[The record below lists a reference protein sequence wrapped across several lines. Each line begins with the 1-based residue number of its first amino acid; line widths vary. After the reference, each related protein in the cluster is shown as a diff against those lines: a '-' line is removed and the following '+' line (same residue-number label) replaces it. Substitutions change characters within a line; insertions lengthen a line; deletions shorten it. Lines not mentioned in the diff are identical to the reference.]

1 MSFKSNISRYVP
13 KSREVNQNQSSSQ
26 DAFVLKGNG
35 SEVEQLREKVIE
47 LENDLREIAKKDQA
61 IISDLKSQLEDAICA
76 KADMSK
82 RLAESFEVSK
92 TLKEGKEEL
101 FMTVLNLNERLET
114 QNKMTTEAQSVFL
127 KLPAAIR
134 ALKRLDDETVVLRK
148 EKIQQE
154 IELENQKKIAAE
166 YERMMTDM
174 KGYNDKY
181 GQEVKAMQGQLV
193 DQLSAF
199 KIVKVTLEKA
209 SAAASTKDS
218 ANYEALQKQYEESKA
233 TIDADRLIFAS
244 ERVISD
250 EELRKLHCQLETR
263 MHLLTLQSPKHAD
276 TQLVQTV
283 VEEPYLRIIDD
294 VKHRLFKSENER
306 RILHKQLQALRGNI
320 RVTVRC
326 RPYIN
331 HDGVDTLALDNAS
344 QTNDSR
350 ICGGIRF
357 FKDGTS
363 ISLAGSINVRDKP
376 QVWQ

>member
-1 MSFKSNISRYVP
+1 MSFKSNISRYIP
-13 KSREVNQNQSSSQ
+13 KGREVSQNQSPSH

-35 SEVEQLREKVIE
+35 SEVEQLRERVIE

-61 IISDLKSQLEDAICA
+61 IILDLKSQLADAICA

-82 RLAESFEVSK
+82 KLAESFEVSK

-101 FMTVLNLNERLET
+101 FLTVLNLNERLET

-148 EKIQQE
+148 EKLQQE

-166 YERMMTDM
+166 YERMMADM
-174 KGYNDKY
+174 KGYNDKC
-181 GQEVKAMQGQLV
+181 GEEVKAMQGQLV

-199 KIVKVTLEKA
+199 TIVKVTLEKA

-233 TIDADRLIFAS
+233 TIDADRLMFAT
-244 ERVISD
+244 ERGVSD

-283 VEEPYLRIIDD
+283 VDEPYLRIIDD
-294 VKHRLFKSENER
+294 VKHRLFRSENER

-320 RVTVRC
+320 RVAVRC

-331 HDGVDTLALDNAS
+331 YDGVDTVALDKAY

-357 FKDGTS
+357 FKDGIS

-376 QVWQ
+376 QVKQ

>member
-1 MSFKSNISRYVP
+1 MSFKSNISRYIP
-13 KSREVNQNQSSSQ
+13 KSREVSQNQSPSQ
-26 DAFVLKGNG
+26 DAFVVKGNG

-82 RLAESFEVSK
+82 KLAESYEVSK

-101 FMTVLNLNERLET
+101 FLTVLNLNERLET

-148 EKIQQE
+148 EKLQQE
-154 IELENQKKIAAE
+154 IELENQKKISAE
-166 YERMMTDM
+166 YERMMADM
-174 KGYNDKY
+174 KCYNDKY
-181 GQEVKAMQGQLV
+181 GEEVKAMQGQLV

-199 KIVKVTLEKA
+199 KIVNVTLEKA

-233 TIDADRLIFAS
+233 TIDADRLIFAT
-244 ERVISD
+244 ERGVSD

-306 RILHKQLQALRGNI
+306 RILFKQLQALRGNI

-376 QVWQ
+376 QVKQ

>member
-76 KADMSK
+76 KADLSK

>member
-13 KSREVNQNQSSSQ
+13 KSREVSQNQSPSQ
-26 DAFVLKGNG
+26 DDFVLKGNG

-82 RLAESFEVSK
+82 KLAESFEVSK

-148 EKIQQE
+148 EKLQQE

-166 YERMMTDM
+166 YERMMADM

-181 GQEVKAMQGQLV
+181 GEEVKAMQGQLV

-218 ANYEALQKQYEESKA
+218 ANYVALQKQYEESKA

-244 ERVISD
+244 EREISD

-276 TQLVQTV
+276 TQLVHTL

-376 QVWQ
+376 QV

>member
-13 KSREVNQNQSSSQ
+13 KSREVSQNQSPSQ
-26 DAFVLKGNG
+26 DVFVLKGNG

-82 RLAESFEVSK
+82 KLAESFEVSK

-148 EKIQQE
+148 EKLQQE

-166 YERMMTDM
+166 YERMMADM

-181 GQEVKAMQGQLV
+181 GEEVKAMQGQLV

-218 ANYEALQKQYEESKA
+218 ANYVALQKQYEESKA

-244 ERVISD
+244 EREISD
-250 EELRKLHCQLETR
+250 EELRNLHCQLETR

-276 TQLVQTV
+276 TQLVHTL

-376 QVWQ
+376 QV

>member
-13 KSREVNQNQSSSQ
+13 KSREVSQNQSPSQ

-82 RLAESFEVSK
+82 KLAESFEVSK

-148 EKIQQE
+148 EKLQQE

-166 YERMMTDM
+166 YERMMADM

-181 GQEVKAMQGQLV
+181 GEEVKAMQGQLV

-233 TIDADRLIFAS
+233 TIDADRLIFAT
-244 ERVISD
+244 EREMSD

-263 MHLLTLQSPKHAD
+263 MHLFTLQSPKHTD

-294 VKHRLFKSENER
+294 VKYRLFKSENER
-306 RILHKQLQALRGNI
+306 RTLHKQLQALRGNI

-376 QVWQ
+376 QVKQ

>member
-13 KSREVNQNQSSSQ
+13 KSREVSQNQSPSQ

-82 RLAESFEVSK
+82 KLAESFEVSK

-148 EKIQQE
+148 EKLQQE

-166 YERMMTDM
+166 YERMMADM

-181 GQEVKAMQGQLV
+181 GEEVKAMQGQLV

-244 ERVISD
+244 ERELSD
-250 EELRKLHCQLETR
+250 EELRKLNCQLETR

-276 TQLVQTV
+276 TQWVQNV

-294 VKHRLFKSENER
+294 VKHKLFKSENER

-331 HDGVDTLALDNAS
+331 HDGVDTLALGNAS

-376 QVWQ
+376 QV